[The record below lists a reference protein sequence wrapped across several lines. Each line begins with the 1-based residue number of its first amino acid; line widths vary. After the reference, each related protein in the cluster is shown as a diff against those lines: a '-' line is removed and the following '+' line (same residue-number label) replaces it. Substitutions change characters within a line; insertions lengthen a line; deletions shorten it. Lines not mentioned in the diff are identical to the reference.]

1 MAKVSGKIFDVQ
13 LFSKLLE
20 FVKPYKT
27 TYYFVMI
34 AAILLSVF
42 STLTPYLLKITVDD
56 YIRLQD
62 YEGMVLMVSLMLG
75 ALLMEVLFQF
85 LFVFYANWLG
95 QKVIKDLRVKLFKKI
110 LDSIYSIPFNSYVP
124 NPQNGNLEI
133 VFLFRL

>member
-1 MAKVSGKIFDVQ
+1 MAKVSGKIFDIQ

-42 STLTPYLLKITVDD
+42 STLTPYLLKVTVDD

-75 ALLMEVLFQF
+75 ALLFEVLFQF
-85 LFVFYANWLG
+85 LFVF
-95 QKVIKDLRVKLFKKI
+95 
-110 LDSIYSIPFNSYVP
+110 
-124 NPQNGNLEI
+124 
-133 VFLFRL
+133 VFLCFTFLLFSIFTILHPSFQFLLWSIVLERKFVFGI

>member
-1 MAKVSGKIFDVQ
+1 MAKVSGKIFDIQ

-42 STLTPYLLKITVDD
+42 STLTPYLLKVTVDD

-75 ALLMEVLFQF
+75 ALLFEVLFQF

-95 QKVIKDLRVKLFKKI
+95 QKVIKDLRVKLFRKI
-110 LDSIYSIPFNSYVP
+110 LFFKMAYFDKSAV
-124 NPQNGNLEI
+124 
-133 VFLFRL
+133 